1 MSSFRTRLRQTA
13 QPSRARQIG
22 FGTRTGNEPSP
33 QLLVVAIVEDAS
45 AVPALI
51 EAGAGALISTS
62 LDSLDALVKAAGDL
76 PVGVRIDAAS
86 VADTARAQE
95 AGVDF
100 IAFNDAETEAEA
112 FLEHEP
118 GRVLLIESAVEED
131 RLRLIAGMR
140 LDAIIVAPPAQPL
153 MIRDQLALR
162 RIADVAGAPLIAPS
176 GEAPST
182 ASLHAWRNAGTLAVL
197 VPGDA
202 AVVAATVAAAMAVP
216 APEPIRED
224 DRGVA
229 LVPAIGDS
237 SDDFDD
243 DDL

>member
-22 FGTRTGNEPSP
+22 FGTRTGSEPSP

-51 EAGAGALISTS
+51 DAGAGAFISTS
-62 LDSLDALVKAAGDL
+62 LDSLEALVEAADDL

-86 VADTARAQE
+86 VADATCAQE

-112 FLEHEP
+112 FLEQEP
-118 GRVLLIESAVEED
+118 GRVLLIESAVAEN

-140 LDAIIVAPPAQPL
+140 LDAIIVAPPPQPL
-153 MIRDQLALR
+153 MVRDQLALR
-162 RIADVAGAPLIAPS
+162 RIADVAGTPLIAPS

-197 VPGDA
+197 VPGNVT
-202 AVVAATVAAAMAVP
+202 VVAETVAAAIAVP
-216 APEPIRED
+216 AAQPVRDD
-224 DRGVA
+224 DRRIA
-229 LVPAIGDS
+229 LVPAVADS
-237 SDDFDD
+237 SDDLDD
-243 DDL
+243 DDF